1 VASSDLR
8 DWIARFGPSVN
19 YLLAAEMTFARVV
32 DEAAEAPAPDTDALI
47 GTAGHRLLA
56 AADVVDQADPV
67 PDPYAA
73 ELLGSVLDAVRELVR
88 CTEDDTT
95 AHLALA
101 HRMVSLEGDLADLLQ
116 RFLDLRH

>member
-1 VASSDLR
+1 
-8 DWIARFGPSVN
+8 VN
-19 YLLAAEMTFARVV
+19 YLLAAEMTFARVI
-32 DEAAEAPAPDTDALI
+32 DEAAAQPEPAADGVID
-47 GTAGHRLLA
+47 TAGHRLLA
-56 AADVVDQADPV
+56 AADIVDQADPL

-73 ELLGSVLDAVRELVR
+73 ELLGSVLDAVRDVVR
-88 CTEDDTT
+88 CAEEDTV